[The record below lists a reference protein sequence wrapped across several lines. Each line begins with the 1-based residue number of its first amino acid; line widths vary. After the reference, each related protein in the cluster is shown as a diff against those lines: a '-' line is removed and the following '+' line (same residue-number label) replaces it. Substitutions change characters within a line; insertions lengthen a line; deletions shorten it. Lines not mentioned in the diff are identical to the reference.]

1 MSFRGHSPCS
11 TDCTWCFSTS
21 TISLIECEHQRSNIQ
36 VLHRHECGELQYA
49 SCTRSFHRTEKEYGY
64 RKYNSGSESTCTSTL
79 RRSRKG
85 KVASSLDIEQ
95 IGFVSFYILHMYKFI
110 AHQHVHHLHLHPL
123 WNATI
128 PSFHSNALHSNHTH
142 VLVPPLHPSKGWLK
156 SDPHIHN
163 TLPHH
168 MLYNDASSW

>member
-49 SCTRSFHRTEKEYGY
+49 SCTRSFHRTEKEHGY
-64 RKYNSGSESTCTSTL
+64 RKYNPCSESTCTSTL

-85 KVASSLDIEQ
+85 KVASSLDIKQ
-95 IGFVSFYILHMYKFI
+95 IGFVSSHIYIYIAICTNLLPINISIIFYTRFGMP
-110 AHQHVHHLHLHPL
+110 QNHHFTP
-123 WNATI
+123 
-128 PSFHSNALHSNHTH
+128 
-142 VLVPPLHPSKGWLK
+142 
-156 SDPHIHN
+156 
-163 TLPHH
+163 
-168 MLYNDASSW
+168 MLYTVITHTYLFLLYTHPRNG